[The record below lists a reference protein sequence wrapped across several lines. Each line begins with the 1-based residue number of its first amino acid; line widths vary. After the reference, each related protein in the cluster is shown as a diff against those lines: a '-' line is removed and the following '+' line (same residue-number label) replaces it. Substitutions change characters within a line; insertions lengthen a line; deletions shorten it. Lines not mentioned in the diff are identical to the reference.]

1 MGWCQEFGA
10 VIHPGCGHGMVAE
23 PDHCRCPVCGV
34 RCPGKFEA
42 CSDVWA
48 NGAPPVSLS
57 SMPASS
63 SKTAPSSSSPSPA
76 TPPPASSSP
85 SPPGIDP
92 SRTAAVAASPSPSVS
107 GDDDDTLDQLRR
119 MVAAMPRSIGAVLA
133 EARDAQHQDLAA
145 TADRLAVALARR
157 VGAEVDRLEAA
168 RITPLA
174 DSLAELAVS
183 VQALHDRLDAVDA
196 QRQPD
201 TRVR

>member
-1 MGWCQEFGA
+1 
-10 VIHPGCGHGMVAE
+10 
-23 PDHCRCPVCGV
+23 
-34 RCPGKFEA
+34 
-42 CSDVWA
+42 
-48 NGAPPVSLS
+48 
-57 SMPASS
+57 
-63 SKTAPSSSSPSPA
+63 
-76 TPPPASSSP
+76 
-85 SPPGIDP
+85 
-92 SRTAAVAASPSPSVS
+92 
-107 GDDDDTLDQLRR
+107 